1 MKRFWLISVFV
12 VWVPISFGAD
22 YYLDAN
28 VDFASIEI
36 DDESFNPLLAEFKF
50 GVKATDYKLLRG
62 VGLELVIAQ
71 PISDDEVDGFSVDI
85 SQHWGFYSTFTHD
98 MGEADF
104 SLKIGYAS
112 TELETQSTILN
123 NSFTEELN
131 GVSYGLTF
139 RKKLDFVDNLGW
151 SFDCNRI
158 VSKDDISISSCGL
171 GVSYEF

>member
-12 VWVPISFGAD
+12 VWAPVSLGAD

-71 PISDDEVDGFSVDI
+71 PISEDEVDGFSVDV
-85 SQHWGFYSTFTHD
+85 SQH
-98 MGEADF
+98 
-104 SLKIGYAS
+104 L
-112 TELETQSTILN
+112 
-123 NSFTEELN
+123 
-131 GVSYGLTF
+131 GL
-139 RKKLDFVDNLGW
+139 
-151 SFDCNRI
+151 
-158 VSKDDISISSCGL
+158 
-171 GVSYEF
+171 